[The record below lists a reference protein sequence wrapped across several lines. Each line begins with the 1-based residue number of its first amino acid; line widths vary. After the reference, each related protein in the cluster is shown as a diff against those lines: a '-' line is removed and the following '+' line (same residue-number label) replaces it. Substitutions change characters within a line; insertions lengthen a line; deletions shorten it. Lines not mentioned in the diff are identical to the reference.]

1 LALLVLGVLWL
12 YHQRIVA
19 GDARVVPETDSAAL
33 VRRLYVLSF
42 SAMGLSATTLAAVRL
57 LRWVMLQFGGDVV
70 KGSSLD
76 VNLGLQINNLLI
88 GAPLWLLF
96 WRWAQRLFEGPGAG
110 ERESALRKLYLYGA
124 IFCGALGVVVNA
136 TNILAGAFRLALGL
150 ALQDDVRAPLP
161 VIVVAALLWAY
172 HALVLRDDVARGEEA
187 PRQAGVRRLYFYLVA
202 AIGLSALLLGL
213 GGNVSVTIRSLD
225 QGLGDA
231 ALRGELAW
239 FTATIIAGLL
249 VWAAHW
255 RPAQNRALAPGLAGL
270 AARRSTARK
279 IYVYFF
285 LFAATMTALFSAVF
299 IVSKFLGLLL
309 GLDAP
314 ILGELAHAIAF
325 GALAVGVWLYHGF
338 ILRSDRRLS
347 KQEQARQL
355 KDLRV
360 IVVNVG
366 QGRFGR
372 DVFQALRREMPGL
385 QPGVLTLSAA
395 ADPEKVASQ
404 LAQASLIVAP
414 WTITMPG
421 EARSPQVFQA
431 MTDSPARKLLVPT
444 RPQGWEWAGVE
455 RWDAQALVQQTAR
468 AVRQM
473 AMGEQVR
480 PVRSL
485 SVGAVIGIVIGL
497 PALLLSLMALL
508 LIIVLVLF
516 Y

>member
-1 LALLVLGVLWL
+1 
-12 YHQRIVA
+12 
-19 GDARVVPETDSAAL
+19 
-33 VRRLYVLSF
+33 
-42 SAMGLSATTLAAVRL
+42 
-57 LRWVMLQFGGDVV
+57 
-70 KGSSLD
+70 
-76 VNLGLQINNLLI
+76 
-88 GAPLWLLF
+88 
-96 WRWAQRLFEGPGAG
+96 
-110 ERESALRKLYLYGA
+110 
-124 IFCGALGVVVNA
+124 
-136 TNILAGAFRLALGL
+136 
-150 ALQDDVRAPLP
+150 
-161 VIVVAALLWAY
+161 
-172 HALVLRDDVARGEEA
+172 
-187 PRQAGVRRLYFYLVA
+187 
-202 AIGLSALLLGL
+202 LLLGL